1 MLSLEVD
8 LPPISVLW
16 SRGVFP
22 LGGKGKRLRISGT
35 CFGLSGALR
44 PLQLRHFL
52 YHLLYVF
59 YGGEGRA
66 FKYHCLG
73 AHLTHACRDLSEA
86 ERRRY
91 VELDGERWRLTR
103 PAVGE
108 GNGRWAHWLEGLRE
122 WGWKGWRR
130 RSLTAQ
136 IDTLEAVMSYALMVH
151 LRMEARG
158 YTVPPEEAWPMVG
171 PTEAEEELLH
181 PHGHA
186 GYDESL
192 RLAQYLAAARMQ
204 RDHDDACLRE
214 VLLDQVR
221 FENLQVEL
229 FGEPPPDTGPTDF
242 HAGQHEVRT
251 CPRTSDRGAGG
262 QGPCSRVRA
271 C

>member
-1 MLSLEVD
+1 MLRLEVD
-8 LPPISVLW
+8 LPSISVLW
-16 SRGVFP
+16 SRGLLP

-35 CFGLSGALR
+35 CFGLCGCLR
-44 PLQLRHFL
+44 PLQLRHLL

-66 FKYHCLG
+66 FKYHCL
-73 AHLTHACRDLSEA
+73 ATHLTHGCRDLSDA
-86 ERRRY
+86 EKRRY

-103 PAVGE
+103 PAGGGE
-108 GNGRWAHWLEGLRE
+108 NGRWAHWLEALGE

-130 RSLTAQ
+130 RNLSAQ
-136 IDTLEAVMSYALMVH
+136 IDTLEGVMSYAHMVH

-158 YTVPPEEAWPMVG
+158 YSVPPEEAWPIVG

-181 PHGHA
+181 PQGHA
-186 GYDESL
+186 GYEDSL
-192 RLAQYLAAARMQ
+192 RLAQFVAVARVQ

-214 VLLDQVR
+214 VLLERVR

-242 HAGQHEVRT
+242 AAGPHEVRHM
-251 CPRTSDRGAGG
+251 PD
-262 QGPCSRVRA
+262 
-271 C
+271 